1 MLRLFVSEG
10 KNVGQNMGKM
20 SWLQAEKQIRIHY
33 LYKELTGNTV
43 EGDAMLTEYIRLLA
57 ELSN

>member
-1 MLRLFVSEG
+1 MVVVIGVMMS
-10 KNVGQNMGKM
+10 KM

-43 EGDAMLTEYIRLLA
+43 EGDAMLTEYIRLLG
-57 ELSN
+57 ELSNNA